1 MATSGQGPMAV
12 IAAVLSTG
20 VVLARVG
27 IVVGVA
33 MLLFLFAFLGYF
45 VVPFVFV
52 LLALGE
58 ILHLP
63 LRRLDDG
70 APGVEGFGFGGT
82 QCSVRGR
89 DVIVHG
95 ESIRVFRTRLQG
107 PGSPGTLLST
117 PA

>member
-52 LLALGE
+52 LLALG
-58 ILHLP
+58 ILGISGTIREFTGLQA
-63 LRRLDDG
+63 RR
-70 APGVEGFGFGGT
+70 
-82 QCSVRGR
+82 RK
-89 DVIVHG
+89 
-95 ESIRVFRTRLQG
+95 
-107 PGSPGTLLST
+107 
-117 PA
+117 